1 MYNASELWVMIKP
14 STDWLDPH
22 HVPWIREH
30 CFNVS

>member
-22 HVPWIREH
+22 HVP
-30 CFNVS
+30 